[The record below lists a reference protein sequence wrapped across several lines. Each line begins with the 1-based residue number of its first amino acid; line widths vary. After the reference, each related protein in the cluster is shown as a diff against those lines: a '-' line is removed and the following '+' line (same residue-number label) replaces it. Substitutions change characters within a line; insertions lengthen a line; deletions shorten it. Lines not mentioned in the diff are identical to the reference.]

1 MLARHETDLAGL
13 LELAV
18 SAASPTESLRAL
30 AALRTELA
38 GLERAQVQRALDG
51 GATFSDLARSLGISR
66 QAAHRRYR
74 RTDPPEPIPLES
86 TRTITPEACAA
97 IEFALDEAAR
107 RGSAAVDSAHFLTG
121 IVATAGAEA
130 TARLE
135 RLGIT
140 VAAVRRHCDPSP
152 AARQRPRSV
161 GRSLRD
167 VLSDGG
173 TLDLDRLVLA
183 TLDAPDA
190 RAREVLEA
198 LAVPPRALIAAL
210 RARDT

>member
-13 LELAV
+13 LEMAV

-38 GLERAQVQRALDG
+38 AFERAQVQQALDR

-74 RTDPPEPIPLES
+74 RTGRPEPIPLES
-86 TRTITPEACAA
+86 PRTITREASAA

-107 RGSAAVDSAHFLTG
+107 RGSPVVDSAHFLAG
-121 IVATAGAEA
+121 VVATAGAETA
-130 TARLE
+130 ARLD

-140 VAAVRRHCDPSP
+140 VAAIRRQSVPAP
-152 AARQRPRSV
+152 AAKQRPRSV
-161 GRSLRD
+161 GRPLRE
-167 VLSDGG
+167 VLTAGG

-183 TLDAPDA
+183 TLDAPDG
-190 RAREVLEA
+190 RARDVLEG

-210 RARDT
+210 RAR